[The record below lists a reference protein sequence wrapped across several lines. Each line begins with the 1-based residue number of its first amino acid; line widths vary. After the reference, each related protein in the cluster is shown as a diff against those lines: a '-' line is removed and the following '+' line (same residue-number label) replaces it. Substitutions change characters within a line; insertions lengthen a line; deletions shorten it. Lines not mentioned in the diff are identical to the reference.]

1 MDSKGAC
8 TAIVLLKCH
17 KNQAD
22 AETECVHQTY
32 HCAMRLISTRILPVE
47 LNGGTAVIQDGL
59 AEKGDIVI
67 LSVFGS
73 DVSSRSCDDSD
84 PVLTRIQRSD
94 DLYWTMYPDKICYV
108 RKAVVE
114 SSLNKQKGTYVA
126 GVAVGEVC
134 NEAEEHAKNI
144 LSTIDWKRIAGDSE
158 MLEAVA
164 GCIFHRVLLP
174 VLGFWL
180 VALLFNFFLFSDLD
194 RRVSAM
200 RLSWQES
207 KREAK
212 AEKEATGKQRQ
223 MLADYKTMSL
233 PKSSVAIDALAS
245 VVPDGIQLTLLSVNS
260 SGFRIKGTAKE
271 VSDITEYSSAV
282 NREFPLLE
290 IVSIDKPTGTSL
302 YQFDFRMMK

>member
-1 MDSKGAC
+1 
-8 TAIVLLKCH
+8 
-17 KNQAD
+17 
-22 AETECVHQTY
+22 
-32 HCAMRLISTRILPVE
+32 MRLISKRILPVE
-47 LNGGTAVIQDGL
+47 LNGGTAVVQDGL
-59 AEKGDIVI
+59 AEKGDIVVM
-67 LSVFGS
+67 SVFGT
-73 DVSSRSCDDSD
+73 DVSSRAGDDSD
-84 PVLTRIQRSD
+84 PILSRIERSN
-94 DLYWTMYPDKICYV
+94 DLYWTRFPDKICYV
-108 RKAVVE
+108 RKTVVE
-114 SSLNKQKGTYVA
+114 SSLKDRKGSFVA
-126 GVAVGEVC
+126 GVAVGET
-134 NEAEEHAKNI
+134 NYEADEQAKNM
-144 LSTIDWKRIAGDSE
+144 LSAIDWKRIAGDSE

>member
-1 MDSKGAC
+1 
-8 TAIVLLKCH
+8 
-17 KNQAD
+17 
-22 AETECVHQTY
+22 
-32 HCAMRLISTRILPVE
+32 MRLISKRILPVE
-47 LNGGTAVIQDGL
+47 LNGGIAVVQDGL

-194 RRVSAM
+194 RHVNAM
-200 RLSWQES
+200 RLSQQES

-212 AEKEATGKQRQ
+212 AEKEVTGKQRQ
-223 MLADYKTMSL
+223 MLADYKAMSL
-233 PKSSVAIDALAS
+233 PKSSVDIDALAS

>member
-1 MDSKGAC
+1 
-8 TAIVLLKCH
+8 
-17 KNQAD
+17 
-22 AETECVHQTY
+22 
-32 HCAMRLISTRILPVE
+32 MRLISKRILPVE
-47 LNGGTAVIQDGL
+47 LNGGTAVVQDGL
-59 AEKGDIVI
+59 AEKGDIVVM
-67 LSVFGS
+67 SVFGT
-73 DVSSRSCDDSD
+73 DVSSRSCDNSD

-134 NEAEEHAKNI
+134 DEAEEQAKNI

-212 AEKEATGKQRQ
+212 AEMEATGKQRQ

>member
-1 MDSKGAC
+1 
-8 TAIVLLKCH
+8 
-17 KNQAD
+17 
-22 AETECVHQTY
+22 
-32 HCAMRLISTRILPVE
+32 MRLISKRILPVE
-47 LNGGTAVIQDGL
+47 LNGGTAVVQDGL

-223 MLADYKTMSL
+223 MLADYKTMSM

>member
-1 MDSKGAC
+1 
-8 TAIVLLKCH
+8 
-17 KNQAD
+17 
-22 AETECVHQTY
+22 
-32 HCAMRLISTRILPVE
+32 MRLISTRILPVE

-126 GVAVGEVC
+126 GVAVGEVR

-223 MLADYKTMSL
+223 RLADYKTMSL

>member
-1 MDSKGAC
+1 
-8 TAIVLLKCH
+8 
-17 KNQAD
+17 
-22 AETECVHQTY
+22 
-32 HCAMRLISTRILPVE
+32 MRLISKRILPVE
-47 LNGGTAVIQDGL
+47 RNGGTAVVQDGL

-260 SGFRIKGTAKE
+260 SGFRIKGTAKK

>member
-1 MDSKGAC
+1 
-8 TAIVLLKCH
+8 
-17 KNQAD
+17 
-22 AETECVHQTY
+22 
-32 HCAMRLISTRILPVE
+32 MRLISTRILPVE
-47 LNGGTAVIQDGL
+47 LNGGTAAIQDGL

-126 GVAVGEVC
+126 GVAVGEVR

>member
-1 MDSKGAC
+1 
-8 TAIVLLKCH
+8 
-17 KNQAD
+17 
-22 AETECVHQTY
+22 
-32 HCAMRLISTRILPVE
+32 MRLISKRILPVE
-47 LNGGTAVIQDGL
+47 LNGGTAVVQDGL
-59 AEKGDIVI
+59 EEKGDIVI

-260 SGFRIKGTAKE
+260 SGFRIKGTAKK

>member
-1 MDSKGAC
+1 
-8 TAIVLLKCH
+8 
-17 KNQAD
+17 
-22 AETECVHQTY
+22 
-32 HCAMRLISTRILPVE
+32 MRLISKRILPVE
-47 LNGGTAVIQDGL
+47 VNGGTAVIQDGL
-59 AEKGDIVI
+59 EEKGDIVI

-233 PKSSVAIDALAS
+233 SKSSVAIDALAS

>member
-1 MDSKGAC
+1 
-8 TAIVLLKCH
+8 
-17 KNQAD
+17 
-22 AETECVHQTY
+22 
-32 HCAMRLISTRILPVE
+32 MRLISKRILPVE
-47 LNGGTAVIQDGL
+47 LNGGTAVVQDGL

-180 VALLFNFFLFSDLD
+180 VALLCNFFLFSDLD
-194 RRVSAM
+194 RHVNAM
-200 RLSWQES
+200 RLSQQES

-223 MLADYKTMSL
+223 MLADYKAMSL
-233 PKSSVAIDALAS
+233 PKSSVDIDALAS

>member
-1 MDSKGAC
+1 
-8 TAIVLLKCH
+8 
-17 KNQAD
+17 
-22 AETECVHQTY
+22 
-32 HCAMRLISTRILPVE
+32 MRLISKRILPVE
-47 LNGGTAVIQDGL
+47 LNGGTAVVQDGL

-134 NEAEEHAKNI
+134 NEAEEHAMNI

>member
-1 MDSKGAC
+1 
-8 TAIVLLKCH
+8 
-17 KNQAD
+17 
-22 AETECVHQTY
+22 
-32 HCAMRLISTRILPVE
+32 MRLISKRILPVE
-47 LNGGTAVIQDGL
+47 LNGGTAVVQDGL

-194 RRVSAM
+194 RRVIAM

>member
-1 MDSKGAC
+1 
-8 TAIVLLKCH
+8 
-17 KNQAD
+17 
-22 AETECVHQTY
+22 
-32 HCAMRLISTRILPVE
+32 MRLISKRILPVE
-47 LNGGTAVIQDGL
+47 LNGGTAVVQDGL

-271 VSDITEYSSAV
+271 VSDMTEYSSAV

>member
-1 MDSKGAC
+1 
-8 TAIVLLKCH
+8 
-17 KNQAD
+17 
-22 AETECVHQTY
+22 
-32 HCAMRLISTRILPVE
+32 MRLISKRILPVE
-47 LNGGTAVIQDGL
+47 LNGGTAVVQDGL

-180 VALLFNFFLFSDLD
+180 VALLLNFFLFSDLD

>member
-1 MDSKGAC
+1 
-8 TAIVLLKCH
+8 
-17 KNQAD
+17 
-22 AETECVHQTY
+22 
-32 HCAMRLISTRILPVE
+32 MRLISKRILPVE
-47 LNGGTAVIQDGL
+47 LNGGTAVVQDGL

-233 PKSSVAIDALAS
+233 SKSSVAIDALAS

-260 SGFRIKGTAKE
+260 SGFRIKGTAKK

>member
-1 MDSKGAC
+1 MS
-8 TAIVLLKCH
+8 
-17 KNQAD
+17 
-22 AETECVHQTY
+22 
-32 HCAMRLISTRILPVE
+32 LISTRILPVE

-126 GVAVGEVC
+126 GVAVGEVR

-245 VVPDGIQLTLLSVNS
+245 VVLDGIQLTLLSVNS

>member
-1 MDSKGAC
+1 
-8 TAIVLLKCH
+8 
-17 KNQAD
+17 
-22 AETECVHQTY
+22 
-32 HCAMRLISTRILPVE
+32 MRLISKRILPVE
-47 LNGGTAVIQDGL
+47 LNGGTAVVQDGL

-144 LSTIDWKRIAGDSE
+144 LSTIDWKRIVGDSE

-260 SGFRIKGTAKE
+260 SGFRIKGTAKK

>member
-1 MDSKGAC
+1 
-8 TAIVLLKCH
+8 
-17 KNQAD
+17 
-22 AETECVHQTY
+22 
-32 HCAMRLISTRILPVE
+32 MRLISKRILPVE
-47 LNGGTAVIQDGL
+47 LNGGTAVVQDGL

-144 LSTIDWKRIAGDSE
+144 LSTINWKRIAGDSE

-245 VVPDGIQLTLLSVNS
+245 VVPNGIQLTLLSVNS
-260 SGFRIKGTAKE
+260 SGFRIKGTAKK

>member
-1 MDSKGAC
+1 
-8 TAIVLLKCH
+8 
-17 KNQAD
+17 
-22 AETECVHQTY
+22 
-32 HCAMRLISTRILPVE
+32 MRLISKRILPVE
-47 LNGGTAVIQDGL
+47 LNGGTAVVQDGL

-114 SSLNKQKGTYVA
+114 SSLNKQKCTYVA

-223 MLADYKTMSL
+223 MLADHKTMSL

>member
-1 MDSKGAC
+1 
-8 TAIVLLKCH
+8 
-17 KNQAD
+17 
-22 AETECVHQTY
+22 
-32 HCAMRLISTRILPVE
+32 MRLISTRILPVE

-59 AEKGDIVI
+59 EEKGDIVI

>member
-1 MDSKGAC
+1 
-8 TAIVLLKCH
+8 
-17 KNQAD
+17 
-22 AETECVHQTY
+22 
-32 HCAMRLISTRILPVE
+32 MRLISKRILPVE
-47 LNGGTAVIQDGL
+47 LNGGTAVVQDGL

-194 RRVSAM
+194 RRVSAI

-260 SGFRIKGTAKE
+260 SGFRIKGTAKK

>member
-1 MDSKGAC
+1 
-8 TAIVLLKCH
+8 
-17 KNQAD
+17 
-22 AETECVHQTY
+22 
-32 HCAMRLISTRILPVE
+32 MRLISKRILPVE
-47 LNGGTAVIQDGL
+47 LNGGTAVVQDGL

-94 DLYWTMYPDKICYV
+94 ELYWTMYPDKICYV

-180 VALLFNFFLFSDLD
+180 VALLFNFFLFSDLY

>member
-1 MDSKGAC
+1 
-8 TAIVLLKCH
+8 
-17 KNQAD
+17 
-22 AETECVHQTY
+22 
-32 HCAMRLISTRILPVE
+32 MRLISKRILPVE
-47 LNGGTAVIQDGL
+47 VNGGTAVIQDGL
-59 AEKGDIVI
+59 EEKGDIVI

-134 NEAEEHAKNI
+134 NEAEEQAKNI

-212 AEKEATGKQRQ
+212 AEMEATGKQRQ
-223 MLADYKTMSL
+223 MLADYKTLSL

>member
-1 MDSKGAC
+1 
-8 TAIVLLKCH
+8 
-17 KNQAD
+17 
-22 AETECVHQTY
+22 
-32 HCAMRLISTRILPVE
+32 MRLISKRILPVE

-59 AEKGDIVI
+59 AEKGDIMI

>member
-1 MDSKGAC
+1 
-8 TAIVLLKCH
+8 
-17 KNQAD
+17 
-22 AETECVHQTY
+22 
-32 HCAMRLISTRILPVE
+32 MRLISKRILPIE
-47 LNGGTAVIQDGL
+47 LNGGTAVVQDGL

-164 GCIFHRVLLP
+164 GCIFHRMLLP

-260 SGFRIKGTAKE
+260 SGFRIKGTAKK

>member
-1 MDSKGAC
+1 
-8 TAIVLLKCH
+8 
-17 KNQAD
+17 
-22 AETECVHQTY
+22 
-32 HCAMRLISTRILPVE
+32 MRLISKRILPVE
-47 LNGGTAVIQDGL
+47 LNGGTAVVQDGL

-134 NEAEEHAKNI
+134 NEAEGHAKNI

-260 SGFRIKGTAKE
+260 SGFRIKGTAKK

>member
-1 MDSKGAC
+1 
-8 TAIVLLKCH
+8 
-17 KNQAD
+17 
-22 AETECVHQTY
+22 
-32 HCAMRLISTRILPVE
+32 MRLISKRILPVE
-47 LNGGTAVIQDGL
+47 LNGGTAVVQDGL
-59 AEKGDIVI
+59 AEKGDILVM
-67 LSVFGS
+67 SVFGS

-134 NEAEEHAKNI
+134 DEAEEQAKNI

-212 AEKEATGKQRQ
+212 AEMEATGKQRQ
-223 MLADYKTMSL
+223 MLADYKTLSL

-245 VVPDGIQLTLLSVNS
+245 VVPEGIQLTLLSVNS
-260 SGFRIKGTAKE
+260 SGFRIKGTAKK

>member
-1 MDSKGAC
+1 
-8 TAIVLLKCH
+8 
-17 KNQAD
+17 
-22 AETECVHQTY
+22 
-32 HCAMRLISTRILPVE
+32 MRLISTRILPVE

-126 GVAVGEVC
+126 GVAVGEVR

-282 NREFPLLE
+282 NREFLLLE

>member
-1 MDSKGAC
+1 
-8 TAIVLLKCH
+8 
-17 KNQAD
+17 
-22 AETECVHQTY
+22 
-32 HCAMRLISTRILPVE
+32 MRLISKRILPVE
-47 LNGGTAVIQDGL
+47 LNGGTAVVQDGL

-212 AEKEATGKQRQ
+212 AKKEATGKQRQ

-260 SGFRIKGTAKE
+260 SGFRIKGTAKK

>member
-1 MDSKGAC
+1 
-8 TAIVLLKCH
+8 
-17 KNQAD
+17 
-22 AETECVHQTY
+22 
-32 HCAMRLISTRILPVE
+32 MRLISKRILPVE
-47 LNGGTAVIQDGL
+47 VNGGTAVIQDGL
-59 AEKGDIVI
+59 EEKGDIVI

-134 NEAEEHAKNI
+134 NEAEEQAKNI

-260 SGFRIKGTAKE
+260 FGFRIKGTAKK

>member
-1 MDSKGAC
+1 
-8 TAIVLLKCH
+8 
-17 KNQAD
+17 
-22 AETECVHQTY
+22 
-32 HCAMRLISTRILPVE
+32 MRLISKRILPVE
-47 LNGGTAVIQDGL
+47 LNGGIAVVQDGL

-260 SGFRIKGTAKE
+260 SGFRIKGTAKK

>member
-1 MDSKGAC
+1 
-8 TAIVLLKCH
+8 
-17 KNQAD
+17 
-22 AETECVHQTY
+22 
-32 HCAMRLISTRILPVE
+32 MRLISTRILPVE

-126 GVAVGEVC
+126 GVAVGEVR

-260 SGFRIKGTAKE
+260 FGFRIKGTAKE

>member
-1 MDSKGAC
+1 
-8 TAIVLLKCH
+8 
-17 KNQAD
+17 
-22 AETECVHQTY
+22 
-32 HCAMRLISTRILPVE
+32 MRLISKRILPVE
-47 LNGGTAVIQDGL
+47 VNGGTAVIQDGL
-59 AEKGDIVI
+59 EEKGGIVI

-260 SGFRIKGTAKE
+260 SGFRIKGTAKK

>member
-1 MDSKGAC
+1 
-8 TAIVLLKCH
+8 
-17 KNQAD
+17 
-22 AETECVHQTY
+22 
-32 HCAMRLISTRILPVE
+32 MRLISKRILPVE
-47 LNGGTAVIQDGL
+47 LNGGIAVVQDGL

-108 RKAVVE
+108 RKSVVE
-114 SSLNKQKGTYVA
+114 SSLNDRKDPYVA
-126 GVAVGEVC
+126 GVVVGETPY
-134 NEAEEHAKNI
+134 ETAEQAKNM
-144 LSTIDWKRIAGDSE
+144 LSAIDWKRIVIEPD
-158 MLEAVA
+158 MLEAVT
-164 GCIFHRVLLP
+164 GRIFSRALLP

-180 VALLFNFFLFSDLD
+180 VALLCNFFLFSDLD
-194 RRVSAM
+194 RHVNAM
-200 RLSWQES
+200 RLSQQES

-212 AEKEATGKQRQ
+212 AEKEVTGKQRQ
-223 MLADYKTMSL
+223 MLADYKAMSL
-233 PKSSVAIDALAS
+233 PKSSVDIDALAS

>member
-8 TAIVLLKCH
+8 PAIVLRKCH

-32 HCAMRLISTRILPVE
+32 HCAMRLISKRILPVE
-47 LNGGTAVIQDGL
+47 LNGGTAVVQDGL

>member
-1 MDSKGAC
+1 
-8 TAIVLLKCH
+8 
-17 KNQAD
+17 
-22 AETECVHQTY
+22 
-32 HCAMRLISTRILPVE
+32 MRLISKRILPVE
-47 LNGGTAVIQDGL
+47 LNGGTAVVQDGL
-59 AEKGDIVI
+59 AEKGDIVVM
-67 LSVFGS
+67 SVFGT
-73 DVSSRSCDDSD
+73 DVSSRAGDDSD
-84 PVLTRIQRSD
+84 PILSRIERSN
-94 DLYWTMYPDKICYV
+94 DLYWTRFPDKICYV
-108 RKAVVE
+108 RKTVVE
-114 SSLNKQKGTYVA
+114 SSLKDRKGSFVA
-126 GVAVGEVC
+126 GVAVGETHY
-134 NEAEEHAKNI
+134 EADEQAKNM
-144 LSTIDWKRIAGDSE
+144 LSAIDWKRIAGDSE

-245 VVPDGIQLTLLSVNS
+245 VVPDDIQLTLLSVNS

-282 NREFPLLE
+282 NRELPLLE

>member
-1 MDSKGAC
+1 
-8 TAIVLLKCH
+8 
-17 KNQAD
+17 
-22 AETECVHQTY
+22 
-32 HCAMRLISTRILPVE
+32 MRLISKRILPVE
-47 LNGGTAVIQDGL
+47 VNGGTAVIQDGL
-59 AEKGDIVI
+59 EEKGDIVI

-108 RKAVVE
+108 RKDVVE

-134 NEAEEHAKNI
+134 NEAEEQAKNI

-260 SGFRIKGTAKE
+260 SGFRIKGTAKK

>member
-1 MDSKGAC
+1 
-8 TAIVLLKCH
+8 
-17 KNQAD
+17 
-22 AETECVHQTY
+22 
-32 HCAMRLISTRILPVE
+32 MRLISKRILPVE
-47 LNGGTAVIQDGL
+47 LNGGTVVVQDGL

-260 SGFRIKGTAKE
+260 SGFRIKGTAKK

>member
-1 MDSKGAC
+1 
-8 TAIVLLKCH
+8 
-17 KNQAD
+17 
-22 AETECVHQTY
+22 
-32 HCAMRLISTRILPVE
+32 MRLISKRILPVE
-47 LNGGTAVIQDGL
+47 LNGGTAVVQDGL

-134 NEAEEHAKNI
+134 NEADEQAKNM
-144 LSTIDWKRIAGDSE
+144 LSAIDWKRIAGDSE